1 MKIKLRGGVSLAE
14 QISFYRQ
21 LAVILRSGLPLLNAL
36 QLLQKHGSAKQM
48 LLCYR
53 LQQRLRRGS
62 SLAQAL
68 AAEADCCTQLAVTL
82 VAVGEESGELATLL
96 EQLADYYSRQLKL
109 RRFVQRAVTY
119 PAFLLLASFCVL
131 LLFLLYILPVLA
143 DTYSAMGVLPM
154 GTLALLQAAKLYW
167 ESLPEKYEGK
177 RFYHISTDE
186 VYGALQFDGTLF
198 TEETRYDPHS
208 PYSAAKAS
216 SDHFVRAYHDTYGL
230 PTIVTNCSNNYGPYQ
245 FPEKLIPLFINN
257 IRHGRPLPVYGKG
270 ENVRDWL
277 YVEDHARAIDLIF
290 HKGRIA
296 ETYNIGGFNEWKNID
311 LIKVIV
317 RTVDRL
323 LGNPEGESEKLITY
337 VTDRAGHDLRYA
349 IDSRKLKNELGWEPS
364 LQFEEGIEKT
374 VRWYLEN
381 QEWMDHITS
390 GEYEKYY
397 ESMYKNR

>member
-154 GTLALLQAAKLYW
+154 GTLALLLTLKEQPLAALALTAGVAAALFLLGRRLLRCFLRSRLSGNFHGLLLEVRFCRLLALLLESGVGITRAVAIVTDTMDDEQYAGQLRLLNSRLKRGIAIEQAAGGAKELFSPLMLELVCVGASTGY
-167 ESLPEKYEGK
+167 LPQM
-177 RFYHISTDE
+177 
-186 VYGALQFDGTLF
+186 LQEAVTAGEQRLQQQLGRLQ
-198 TEETRYDPHS
+198 ELLVPLLLLV
-208 PYSAAKAS
+208 AAIIIA
-216 SDHFVRAYHDTYGL
+216 G
-230 PTIVTNCSNNYGPYQ
+230 IVCIVIG
-245 FPEKLIPLFINN
+245 PLFEM
-257 IRHGRPLPVYGKG
+257 LS
-270 ENVRDWL
+270 
-277 YVEDHARAIDLIF
+277 AM
-290 HKGRIA
+290 
-296 ETYNIGGFNEWKNID
+296 
-311 LIKVIV
+311 
-317 RTVDRL
+317 
-323 LGNPEGESEKLITY
+323 PE
-337 VTDRAGHDLRYA
+337 
-349 IDSRKLKNELGWEPS
+349 
-364 LQFEEGIEKT
+364 
-374 VRWYLEN
+374 
-381 QEWMDHITS
+381 
-390 GEYEKYY
+390 
-397 ESMYKNR
+397 